1 MTHSGRCIGQIVRDG
16 GLDILHNG
24 HGKPPD
30 ARPDG
35 RHSGRPLLGYN
46 HPMPHVIVDPES
58 KSLQERPALIKSPR
72 KSRKRFPEGC
82 VTLME
87 SESAAL
93 DGADESKN
101 LHPAVVYGPSV
112 SSESQRIY
120 YLVRW
125 L

>member
-1 MTHSGRCIGQIVRDG
+1 
-16 GLDILHNG
+16 
-24 HGKPPD
+24 
-30 ARPDG
+30 
-35 RHSGRPLLGYN
+35 
-46 HPMPHVIVDPES
+46 MPHVIVDPES
-58 KSLQERPALIKSPR
+58 TSLQERFALIKAPR

-82 VTLME
+82 VEIVATAE
-87 SESAAL
+87 EAQER
-93 DGADESKN
+93 ADLPKN